1 MKGFETSS
9 IDALE
14 CVTAKIS
21 KGLVK
26 GKRILGRI
34 PVVGRLF
41 RKNLKNLPLQ
51 IGKANRIIIV
61 SLSYAGM
68 YRIEDDYN
76 MELRGTK
83 YDFELL
89 LRHFDY
95 RHEHNSIN
103 FTLLNDFEVDF
114 TDSTGVRRVIP
125 RAETGRDSIRRT
137 IQEIMRTAERDDK
150 IAFFFGGHGEY
161 AEVDMMNNTVGA
173 DSDFQ
178 CVIAGDGRR
187 IYGK

>member
-14 CVTAKIS
+14 RVTAKIS

-26 GKRILGRI
+26 GKRILRRI

-41 RKNLKNLPLQ
+41 RDKLKNLPLQ

-68 YRIEDDYN
+68 YRIEDDYC

-95 RHEHNSIN
+95 RHENNSIN

-114 TDSTGVRRVIP
+114 TDST
-125 RAETGRDSIRRT
+125 
-137 IQEIMRTAERDDK
+137 
-150 IAFFFGGHGEY
+150 
-161 AEVDMMNNTVGA
+161 
-173 DSDFQ
+173 
-178 CVIAGDGRR
+178 
-187 IYGK
+187 